1 MKYEV
6 QEFMVS
12 NEQQMENLEEW
23 SSQLEERVLH
33 YDDLVDK
40 SKNELKETMKK
51 EEDQEKQEEEKQKEE
66 EQHEQ
71 KFRRRMGEEL
81 GIEKKKLE
89 FQNSYEMGEEIV
101 REERYESIKLAKLI
115 ITKFEGTLDWFRF

>member
-40 SKNELKETMKK
+40 SKNELKATMKK

-66 EQHEQ
+66 VS
-71 KFRRRMGEEL
+71 KTDGRRVG
-81 GIEKKKLE
+81 
-89 FQNSYEMGEEIV
+89 N
-101 REERYESIKLAKLI
+101 REEEAGIS
-115 ITKFEGTLDWFRF
+115 E

>member
-40 SKNELKETMKK
+40 SKNELKATMKK

-71 KFRRRMGEEL
+71 KCFEDGWEKSWESRRSWNFRIAMKW
-81 GIEKKKLE
+81 EKRLYVKRDMK
-89 FQNSYEMGEEIV
+89 G
-101 REERYESIKLAKLI
+101 
-115 ITKFEGTLDWFRF
+115 